1 MAAAPDTVL
10 GHWSTLIEGLQ
21 ESPLEFY
28 KDVEAAVVRRS
39 IPDTKFERVEY
50 KEGGAFSGLRQY
62 LRIRRHREVFDV
74 CAAPFGNGCF
84 VSWWF
89 AEVRPSLPT
98 IASILIVFGYLAVLG
113 TFANQFGTFQ
123 GPIVLLLLVPLTL
136 FAVSRM
142 GTPGADDFI
151 LVLPLIGR
159 LYERFFRP
167 ITYYRIDTSEMFQ
180 TVVRRAVDEVIDQ
193 LTAAKGLRALTEL
206 ERKPVMRDF
215 FRK

>member
-1 MAAAPDTVL
+1 MAAAPETVL

-21 ESPLEFY
+21 EAPLEFY
-28 KDVEAAVVRRS
+28 KDVEAAVVRRC
-39 IPDTKFERVEY
+39 IPDAKFERIEY

-74 CAAPFGNGCF
+74 CVAPFGNGCF
-84 VSWWF
+84 VSWWL
-89 AEVRPSLPT
+89 AEVRPALPT
-98 IASILIVFGYLAVLG
+98 IASILIVFGYLAVMG
-113 TFANQFGTFQ
+113 IFANQLGTFQ
-123 GPIVLLLLVPLTL
+123 GPIVFLLFVPIAL

-142 GTPGADDFI
+142 GTQQADDFI
-151 LVLPLIGR
+151 LMLPLIGK

-180 TVVRRAVDEVIDQ
+180 TSVRRAVDEVIDR
-193 LTAAKGLRALTEL
+193 LTTAKGLRALTEL
-206 ERKPVMRDF
+206 ERKPVLRDF